1 MANLNQAGTRV
12 ILEVDLGKIKRN
24 IQKFCELVAPSRITA
39 VIKAN
44 AYGLGALEIAQT
56 CREAGVDSFG
66 VADLNEALEL
76 KAVGLPVMILGSI
89 LPGEIPEAVASDII
103 LPVNDCAGA
112 RQISAE
118 AVRQNRTAQYQ
129 ILVDSGMGRLGILL
143 RDAHQEIKKIIQ
155 LPQLECIGIYSHF
168 SVADNIRSSY
178 TAEQIKN
185 FHALLKALEADG
197 IVFRNIHT
205 ANSDGVNNYPQAY
218 REPFNR
224 VRLGLNIYGYCNQTK
239 LELNTVIAF
248 KSKLIIVRK
257 LPAGSF
263 IGYGQTHCLPEDTLV
278 GTVAAGYADG
288 LPLALSN
295 RGHVLI
301 RGRKCPI
308 IGRVSMDYTT
318 VDLNRVPDAEC
329 GDEVV
334 CIGTQ
339 GGETIPLQN
348 WAELKNTHAHEI
360 LCSITPRAKCVYIRE
375 A

>member
-1 MANLNQAGTRV
+1 MSNSSKSATRV

-24 IQKFCELVAPSRITA
+24 VQKFCELVAPAGITA
-39 VIKAN
+39 VVKAN
-44 AYGLGALEIAQT
+44 AYGLGAREVAQT
-56 CREAGVDSFG
+56 CREAGADSFG

-76 KAVGLPVMILGSI
+76 KGMGLPIMILGGI
-89 LPGEIPEAVASDII
+89 LPEEIPEAVENDII
-103 LPVNDCAGA
+103 LPVNDLEGA

-118 AVRQNRTAQYQ
+118 AVRQNKTVQYQ
-129 ILVDSGMGRLGILL
+129 ILVDSGMGRLGTLL
-143 RDAHQEIKKIIQ
+143 REAHREIKKIVE
-155 LPQLECIGIYSHF
+155 LPNLECVGIYSHF
-168 SVADNIRSSY
+168 PVADKIADTY
-178 TAEQIKN
+178 TAGQIKN
-185 FHALLKALEADG
+185 FHSLIKALEADG
-197 IVFRNIHT
+197 ISFKHIHT

-218 REPFNR
+218 GEPFNR
-224 VRLGLNIYGYCNQTK
+224 VRLGLNIYGYCTQTK
-239 LELNTVIAF
+239 FDLSTVVTF
-248 KSKLIIVRK
+248 KARLLVIRK

-263 IGYGQTHCLPEDTLV
+263 IGYAQTHCLAEDTLV

-318 VDLNRVPDAEC
+318 VDLSRVPDAEC

-339 GGETIPLQN
+339 DGETIPLQN

-360 LCSITPRAKCVYIRE
+360 LCSITPRAKRVYVR
-375 A
+375 